1 MVGDYT
7 IIKNS
12 ELGKYVRINRNS
24 LLNDVQIGDFSYS
37 SMRLS
42 AFSCCIGKYCSISWN
57 VTIGGFEH
65 DYERVTQH
73 SILYDKSLGFVEEDS
88 HYGFGNKCKV
98 GNDVWI
104 GANAVILRGVT
115 IGDGAVI
122 GAGSVVTKDVP
133 PYAIVVGNPARIIKY
148 RFNEKHIEQLL
159 DIKWWDFQENIIKDN
174 IALFNSD
181 INDQTINQLQL
192 LKRSIND

>member
-37 SMRLS
+37 GMRLS
-42 AFSCCIGKYCSISWN
+42 AFSCCIGKYCSIYWN
-57 VTIGGFEH
+57 VMIGGFEH

-73 SILYDKSLGFVEEDS
+73 SILYDKSLGFIEEDS
-88 HYGFGNKCKV
+88 CYGFVNKCIV

-104 GANAVILRGVT
+104 GTNAIILRGVT

-122 GAGSVVTKDVP
+122 GAASVVTKDVP
-133 PYAIVVGNPARIIKY
+133 PYAIVVGNPARLIKY
-148 RFNEKHIEQLL
+148 RFDEKYVEQLL
-159 DIKWWDFQENIIKDN
+159 DIKWWNFDEEIIKNN
-174 IALFNSD
+174 ISLFNSE
-181 INDQTINQLQL
+181 INDETIIMLKQL
-192 LKRSIND
+192 KE